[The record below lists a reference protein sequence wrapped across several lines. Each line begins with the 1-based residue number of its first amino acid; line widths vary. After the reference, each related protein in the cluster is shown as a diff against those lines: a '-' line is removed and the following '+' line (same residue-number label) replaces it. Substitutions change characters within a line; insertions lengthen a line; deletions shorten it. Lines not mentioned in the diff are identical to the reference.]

1 MTIIKSHIAAT
12 LALAAITATSACTA
26 NDPKPTL
33 STTSPSTT
41 TSPTMSVSSPPTSAT
56 ASTSPE
62 RAAEDLAAKMVV
74 RYFQDR
80 DTGLF
85 EPTKT
90 TPGFFKDTTISSELI
105 ARQNTLAAAQGQK
118 IHQVG
123 STQLVSTT
131 RKKISL
137 KNDPKASP
145 PVIPTVEFEVCYDV
159 RKVNIVDANGKSVVP
174 ASRKARGI
182 MRVGVSNYEY
192 PSPTAWRVAFTD
204 TSQTKTC

>member
-1 MTIIKSHIAAT
+1 MTTTKSLIAAT
-12 LALAAITATSACTA
+12 LALAAITAASACTA
-26 NDPKPTL
+26 NDPKPTF
-33 STTSPSTT
+33 STTSPRTT
-41 TSPTMSVSSPPTSAT
+41 TSPTTSVSSPTTST
-56 ASTSPE
+56 ASASPE
-62 RAAEDLAAKMVV
+62 RAAEDAAAKMVV
-74 RYFQDR
+74 RYFHDR

-90 TPGFFKDTTISSELI
+90 TPDFFKDTTISSELI

-159 RKVNIVDANGKSVVP
+159 RKVNIVDAKGKSVVP
-174 ASRKARGI
+174 ASRKPRGI
-182 MRVGVSNYEY
+182 MRVGVSNYAY

-204 TSQTKTC
+204 TSQAKTC